1 MTAGPLHVAPVT
13 GGALR
18 DLLPALANLR
28 IEVFRDFPYL
38 YDGTLDY
45 EQRYIAGFAEAADT
59 VVVVARDGDEIAGMA
74 TASPMRGHADAF
86 AEPFRARGYD
96 IDKLFYCGE
105 SVLRHAYRG
114 RGIGHAFFDHR
125 EAHGRALGSFTHVTF
140 CGVVRPAEHPLRP
153 REYRPLDSFWKKR
166 GYMLLEGVRA
176 RFSWKDIDKPA
187 ADEKEMQFWIKS
199 L

>member
-13 GGALR
+13 GAALR
-18 DLLPALANLR
+18 DLLPALAHLR

-45 EQRYIAGFAEAADT
+45 EQRYIAEFAAGPDT
-59 VVVVARDGDEIAGMA
+59 VVVVARDGDEIIGMA
-74 TASPMRGHADAF
+74 TASPVQGHADAF
-86 AEPFRARGYD
+86 AEPFRERGYD

-105 SVLRHAYRG
+105 SVLRRAYRG

-125 EAHGRALGSFTHVTF
+125 EAHGRALGRFTHVTF
-140 CGVVRPAEHPLRP
+140 CGVVRPADHPLRP
-153 REYRPLDSFWKKR
+153 REYRPLDGFWHKR
-166 GYMLLEGVRA
+166 GYAPLDGVRA
-176 RFSWKDIDKPA
+176 RFSWKDIDKPV
-187 ADEKEMQFWIKS
+187 ADEKAMQFWIKG